1 MSVVVDTIIETK
13 GNKMEERRVARG
25 VIAFEYRVA
34 EHPEAEG
41 LDNDELVSY
50 FLDTMVD
57 DVIDMRFSDI
67 RPAIDMEVLYG

>member
-1 MSVVVDTIIETK
+1 
-13 GNKMEERRVARG
+13 MEESRVARG
-25 VIAFEYRVA
+25 VIAFEYRLA

-41 LDNDELVSY
+41 LSDKGLVSY

-67 RPAIDMEVLYG
+67 RPAIDMEILYG